1 MRSGF
6 TITLRAPRWNNH
18 KKTVRV
24 KWSLCVKIQKVY
36 FTREE
41 ATIRTAFFYARVT
54 GSKPWGDATESWA
67 FPGGVDRLRTK
78 QYENDS

>member
-54 GSKPWGDATESWA
+54 GSKPWGVATESWA
-67 FPGGVDRLRTK
+67 FHGGVDWLRA
-78 QYENDS
+78 Q